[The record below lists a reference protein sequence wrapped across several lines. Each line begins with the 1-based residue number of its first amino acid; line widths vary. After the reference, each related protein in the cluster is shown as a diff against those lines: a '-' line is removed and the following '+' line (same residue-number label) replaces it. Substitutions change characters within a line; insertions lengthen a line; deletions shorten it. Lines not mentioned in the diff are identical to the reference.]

1 MARRPTTRGWRRQR
15 DWDGRAGVDVSPS
28 IYAMRKN
35 MWNCLGQWAR
45 SQDAEDY
52 DLTVNVGLD
61 GRYCV
66 RARANATYA

>member
-1 MARRPTTRGWRRQR
+1 MTADLAVLRRHWMKRITARYKG
-15 DWDGRAGVDVSPS
+15 GVL
-28 IYAMRKN
+28 YAMRKN

-66 RARANATYA
+66 RAGSRANETYA

>member
-1 MARRPTTRGWRRQR
+1 MKRVMARYKG
-15 DWDGRAGVDVSPS
+15 GVLYS
-28 IYAMRKN
+28 MRKN

-45 SQDAEDY
+45 SVDEDY